1 MSPLLAR
8 DVFDGA
14 KNTADSFKSWDTC
27 MDNSV
32 CKGVL
37 IALIVVAALLCIWIL
52 TSVFRCLFYGAA
64 CTQACCCCCSKG
76 LGGRQNYPPQYY
88 EKPSQLVYDNPNMY
102 GAHQMPLYQQPQQ
115 QPPVY
120 QGATPYYR
128 RATSRCTPAT
138 KILTTNTSTVGLF
151 RMVTL
156 DFWVFRNRH
165 GLGII

>member
-1 MSPLLAR
+1 
-8 DVFDGA
+8 
-14 KNTADSFKSWDTC
+14 

-120 QGATPYYR
+120 QGATPYYP
-128 RATSRCTPAT
+128 SKQGYEPVYPSDE
-138 KILTTNTSTVGLF
+138 NPY
-151 RMVTL
+151 
-156 DFWVFRNRH
+156 DRH
-165 GLGII
+165 QYRGAF